1 MRTGG
6 LGGAAWASGGRETSR
21 LDSDFWSVGPQKPLL
36 GAGPQTA
43 GWLSVLL
50 PDVWRGRVTEETWLA
65 PLGAKRSAWANSLLL
80 QFLAG
85 LLSACLS
92 GFPRCHLS
100 GLWVP
105 LGRWLWC
112 LAFSMCAW
120 PVEGGVRDRTCQ
132 RQWVTFYL
140 WCQEEALLYW
150 GSHELL
156 EGGYRYRYVFFLIYL
171 FLNKIWKTQKVS
183 SRKLKPLL
191 FLPVNDRHC

>member
-1 MRTGG
+1 MDTPR
-6 LGGAAWASGGRETSR
+6 
-21 LDSDFWSVGPQKPLL
+21 
-36 GAGPQTA
+36 
-43 GWLSVLL
+43 LL
-50 PDVWRGRVTEETWLA
+50 PGIYLNFIYLCEDWGLRWGCMGQWRQGNLSIRLWLLECGTSEASSGRGTSDGRLTFCAPPWCVKGVCDRGTLAA

-112 LAFSMCAW
+112 LAFSMCSWRPMLRASGSPW

-140 WCQEEALLYW
+140 WCQEEALLNW

-156 EGGYRYRYVFFLIYL
+156 EGDYRYRYIFFLIYL
-171 FLNKIWKTQKVS
+171 F
-183 SRKLKPLL
+183 
-191 FLPVNDRHC
+191 